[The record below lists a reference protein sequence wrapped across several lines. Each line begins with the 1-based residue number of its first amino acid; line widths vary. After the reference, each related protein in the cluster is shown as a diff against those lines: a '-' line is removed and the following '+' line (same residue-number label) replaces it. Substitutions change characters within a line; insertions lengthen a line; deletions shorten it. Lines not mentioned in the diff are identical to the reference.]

1 MNNLVLVIDFRK
13 FWYQVFNSYS
23 KRIWKTMWG
32 WICCHVFY
40 NDLFLQGKVYLIS
53 WLYWCNSF
61 IHYVA
66 VSGSMKLFLLVSK
79 KIETLAI
86 AGDQIGK
93 RWFAHSCNNRFNRIR
108 SIPLSHH

>member
-1 MNNLVLVIDFRK
+1 
-13 FWYQVFNSYS
+13 
-23 KRIWKTMWG
+23 
-32 WICCHVFY
+32 
-40 NDLFLQGKVYLIS
+40 
-53 WLYWCNSF
+53 
-61 IHYVA
+61 
-66 VSGSMKLFLLVSK
+66 MKLFLLVSK